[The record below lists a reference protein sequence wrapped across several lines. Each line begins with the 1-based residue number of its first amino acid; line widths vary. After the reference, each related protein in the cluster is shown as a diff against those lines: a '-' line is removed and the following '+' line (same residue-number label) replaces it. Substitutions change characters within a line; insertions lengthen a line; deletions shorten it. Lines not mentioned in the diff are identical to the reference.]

1 MISHKNCLQLMLFG
15 VYNYDTSLYAKW
27 SVLYEI
33 IIIIT
38 LLLMIAVRLLVLIDI
53 IEKYLFWSILVNA
66 HKFFKYMCKLV
77 SAF

>member
-1 MISHKNCLQLMLFG
+1 MLFG

-38 LLLMIAVRLLVLIDI
+38 LLLIIAVRLLVLIDI
-53 IEKYLFWSILVNA
+53 IKKYLFWSILGNA
-66 HKFFKYMCKLV
+66 HEFFKYMCKLV